1 MLALALMLSVS
12 PITAFAH
19 GDGAGEPQARGAT
32 EDIDSRAFTR
42 YELGV
47 SRVYN
52 KSIYAYSQVPVS
64 HNGAIL
70 SVDARL
76 INGEAYVSV
85 RHLAE
90 HLGYRVTYRSAERT
104 LNVRGVGLDM
114 DVIDGGNVVWAN
126 GRVLFSMTPSV
137 LMSNGRMYAP
147 LASVSKAFGLGYSL
161 TGSGAELTG
170 APSPIKSGASF
181 YREDAVYW
189 LSRIIS
195 AESRGESLEGKIAV
209 GNVVLNR
216 VKSAE
221 FPNTIY
227 NVIFDNR
234 WGGQFEPVRNGTI
247 YQTPTEESILAAK
260 LCLTGANVIGDS
272 LYFIAPAL
280 AQNFWTVENCE
291 YVATIGCHDFYR

>member
-1 MLALALMLSVS
+1 MKKRIAAVFAVAVLTLSPAATAVSKPALIINGIHAGSDAMATIWNDTTYVSLRSVSSTLDPSSTISWNNGTAKIQTQNLTLTARNNDTYVNINGSKVNVPEGIKNTNGRILIPLRTLAQAYGAVTYWS
-12 PITAFAH
+12 PITKNV
-19 GDGAGEPQARGAT
+19 T
-32 EDIDSRAFTR
+32 VVTNI
-42 YELGV
+42 
-47 SRVYN
+47 N
-52 KSIYAYSQVPVS
+52 KTYSD
-64 HNGAIL
+64 NDL
-70 SVDARL
+70 
-76 INGEAYVSV
+76 
-85 RHLAE
+85 
-90 HLGYRVTYRSAERT
+90 
-104 LNVRGVGLDM
+104 
-114 DVIDGGNVVWAN
+114 
-126 GRVLFSMTPSV
+126 
-137 LMSNGRMYAP
+137 
-147 LASVSKAFGLGYSL
+147 
-161 TGSGAELTG
+161 
-170 APSPIKSGASF
+170 
-181 YREDAVYW
+181 YW